1 MSKYR
6 SPEHTILDMYEAS
19 IIGGRKTGSRG
30 LAFRKSS
37 TSKPDDWH
45 DKRGTDVGA
54 SRNYANQQASYNKEL
69 ESEKNKEKE
78 VDKRTREAE
87 QRRKEAMNMAKEE
100 TESYINEEMHQDYN
114 LKKTGKKSTIAHPDG
129 KSTHELYHNDKK
141 IATIEPYSAYKD
153 TKKPGS
159 RIVSSRKDVTRYVL
173 TSHVP
178 DLNIRSD
185 IRYGWSSPKD
195 AAEGF
200 IKRHQDHLSKNEET
214 EQLEEA
220 KIKGSRTPGR
230 SLLDDPRVKKALMLQ
245 KTLQGKGSLA
255 PKASDKKEVTKEEAE
270 ASGTVER
277 RKIKN
282 VARPDDS
289 DPTSSKSKLSKQA
302 EIKNKVIDEG
312 KMLKSDKKFGIPD
325 SIIEAAKAIMN
336 GKTEV
341 DTKPETNDRDND
353 DVDESK
359 KKGKKKLDP
368 VGKEDDD
375 VDNDGDTDSSD
386 SYLKNRRKAIGK
398 AMKEEAEQIDELKKS
413 TLASYANKA
422 ADDATKHSYIAGK
435 TGDVDKAAKA
445 SKRIRG
451 IMTATKKMS
460 EEVDIDDLTEEQ
472 LEEVLK
478 KSDPAGKWISDFVHS
493 KDPKFAG
500 KSKKERMKQA
510 LGAYYAKQRN
520 EEVEQVDEGKWNYPK
535 NLTRPLI
542 DPYLGRS
549 GQPERA
555 ARKEI
560 RKKIKAQRHKD
571 LMTGKTH
578 NKEEVEQVD
587 EVSKTLLKSYKKEV
601 GPQLKKNQKVGDTK
615 RSNRE
620 TGDKLATKKIVG
632 YGVKV
637 PATEEVDFSDDEIA
651 RLEEIAKKFD

>member
-37 TSKPDDWH
+37 TRKPDDWH

-87 QRRKEAMNMAKEE
+87 QRRKETMNMAKEE
-100 TESYINEEMHQDYN
+100 TESYINEEMHQDYS

-129 KSTHELYHNDKK
+129 KPTHELYHNDKK

-153 TKKPGS
+153 TKNPGS
-159 RIVSSRKDVTRYVL
+159 RIVSSRKDVTKYVL

-178 DLNIRSD
+178 DLNIPND
-185 IRYGWSSPKD
+185 IKYGWSSPKD

-220 KIKGSRTPGR
+220 KIKGSRMPGR

-255 PKASDKKEVTKEEAE
+255 PKASE
-270 ASGTVER
+270 GTVER
-277 RKIKN
+277 REIKN

-312 KMLKSDKKFGIPD
+312 KMLKSDNKFGIPD

-341 DTKPETNDRDND
+341 DTKPDTNDRDNN

-375 VDNDGDTDSSD
+375 VDNDGDVDSSD

-398 AMKEEAEQIDELKKS
+398 AMKEEAEQIDEIYKVKLTKTTHPKDVTDDEDQPVKAIEKHYDIHHGDRKVGEVTHHYNEYGGDFFRARIHGKDVPWDRHNGKGNDAQSFIDSVAKS
-413 TLASYANKA
+413 KW
-422 ADDATKHSYIAGK
+422 HE
-435 TGDVDKAAKA
+435 KA
-445 SKRIRG
+445 SKKAMKEEAVTESPADEPINE
-451 IMTATKKMS
+451 ATHIFHVHLKGAEPRS
-460 EEVDIDDLTEEQ
+460 RRVIDPHSFAGDRRVDDE
-472 LEEVLK
+472 
-478 KSDPAGKWISDFVHS
+478 PAGKEERGS
-493 KDPKFAG
+493 KIILRVKAPTRTK
-500 KSKKERMKQA
+500 A
-510 LGAYYAKQRN
+510 LGAAAKHAAKNYGVVNVRSIVHKGIA
-520 EEVEQVDEGKWNYPK
+520 EEVEQH
-535 NLTRPLI
+535 R
-542 DPYLGRS
+542 
-549 GQPERA
+549 
-555 ARKEI
+555 
-560 RKKIKAQRHKD
+560 
-571 LMTGKTH
+571 KTH
-578 NKEEVEQVD
+578 PLPEE
-587 EVSKTLLKSYKKEV
+587 
-601 GPQLKKNQKVGDTK
+601 
-615 RSNRE
+615 
-620 TGDKLATKKIVG
+620 
-632 YGVKV
+632 
-637 PATEEVDFSDDEIA
+637 FSAEEIA

>member
-54 SRNYANQQASYNKEL
+54 SRNYANQQASYNKEV

-78 VDKRTREAE
+78 VDKRTKEAE
-87 QRRKEAMNMAKEE
+87 QRKKETMNMAKEE
-100 TESYINEEMHQDYN
+100 
-114 LKKTGKKSTIAHPDG
+114 
-129 KSTHELYHNDKK
+129 
-141 IATIEPYSAYKD
+141 
-153 TKKPGS
+153 
-159 RIVSSRKDVTRYVL
+159 
-173 TSHVP
+173 
-178 DLNIRSD
+178 
-185 IRYGWSSPKD
+185 
-195 AAEGF
+195 
-200 IKRHQDHLSKNEET
+200 
-214 EQLEEA
+214 LEEA
-220 KIKGSRTPGR
+220 KIKGSRMPGR
-230 SLLDDPRVKKALMLQ
+230 SLLDDPRVKKALMVQ
-245 KTLQGKGSLA
+245 KALQGKSSLA
-255 PKASDKKEVTKEEAE
+255 PKEPEKKEVTKEEAE

-312 KMLKSDKKFGIPD
+312 KMLKSDNKFGISD

-353 DVDESK
+353 NDNDVDESK

-375 VDNDGDTDSSD
+375 IDNDGDVDSSD
-386 SYLKNRRKAIGK
+386 KYLHARRKAIKK
-398 AMKEEAEQIDELKKS
+398 AMKEDVEQIDELKKS
-413 TLASYANKA
+413 TLGSYVK
-422 ADDATKHSYIAGK
+422 
-435 TGDVDKAAKA
+435 KA
-445 SKRIRG
+445 SRDVTAAGVEGGAAQALGDRDTEMDASKKIVKRIKG
-451 IMTATKKMS
+451 IDTATKKLTK
-460 EEVDIDDLTEEQ
+460 EDIDDLTEEQ

-510 LGAYYAKQRN
+510 LGAYYAAQRN
-520 EEVEQVDEGKWNYPK
+520 EEIE
-535 NLTRPLI
+535 
-542 DPYLGRS
+542 
-549 GQPERA
+549 
-555 ARKEI
+555 
-560 RKKIKAQRHKD
+560 
-571 LMTGKTH
+571 
-578 NKEEVEQVD
+578 
-587 EVSKTLLKSYKKEV
+587 
-601 GPQLKKNQKVGDTK
+601 
-615 RSNRE
+615 
-620 TGDKLATKKIVG
+620 
-632 YGVKV
+632 
-637 PATEEVDFSDDEIA
+637 FSADEIA